1 MGRAVVYTIGH
12 STRSLDELVGLLE
25 MHGVTVLA
33 DVRSLPGSRRVPH
46 FDRESLERALP
57 PRAIRY
63 CHLKSLGGRRRARE
77 DSPNLGW
84 RNESFRGYADYMQT
98 DAWRQALNDLLDLA
112 KRERP
117 AIMCAEAIPWRC
129 HRSLIADGLSV
140 RGVEVLHITGRS
152 DAVPHRLTSFARIEE
167 DRIIYPALDT
177 LPLDG

>member
-12 STRSLDELVGLLE
+12 STRSLDELAGLLE
-25 MHGVTVLA
+25 SHGVTLLA
-33 DVRSLPGSRRVPH
+33 DVRSLPGSRRLPQ
-46 FDRESLERALP
+46 FDREALERELP
-57 PRAIRY
+57 ARAIGYR
-63 CHLKSLGGRRRARE
+63 HLSTLGGLRRARR

-84 RNESFRGYADYMQT
+84 RNESFRGYADHMQT
-98 DAWRQALNDLLDLA
+98 DAWRQALNELIDLA
-112 KRERP
+112 HRERV